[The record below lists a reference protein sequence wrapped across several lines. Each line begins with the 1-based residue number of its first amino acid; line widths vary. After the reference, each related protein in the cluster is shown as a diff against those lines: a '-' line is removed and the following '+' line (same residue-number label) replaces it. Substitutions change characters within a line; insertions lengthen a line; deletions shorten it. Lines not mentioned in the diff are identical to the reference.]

1 MVPVPGTS
9 YAEYLATPE
18 ATGAITMPMH
28 RVARDDLGR
37 SVVPPDVAREIFFP
51 DCAAVD
57 SERAIERLTPTRR
70 RPSLSFARWT
80 AGRTCRRRTCS

>member
-28 RVARDDLGR
+28 RVARDDLER
-37 SVVPPDVAREIFFP
+37 SVVPPDVAR
-51 DCAAVD
+51 
-57 SERAIERLTPTRR
+57 
-70 RPSLSFARWT
+70 
-80 AGRTCRRRTCS
+80 